1 MTKTLLTIVAL
12 LVSLAPARAEI
23 IDRILATVGGA
34 LILQTDAVAAVR
46 LGFIEPPQG
55 VNPLQWTLD
64 RLIERRLMLIEVDR
78 YGPPEPEFARIDARM
93 QAIDQR
99 IGSGARLEEILRET
113 GMTVDQL
120 RLYVR
125 DDLRIESYIQ
135 QRFGTIFQPT
145 EDELVAYYRDNPQ
158 EFTRDGKLQSFAEA
172 RAGAR
177 AALLAQRREA
187 AVREWVAGL
196 RRRRALTRRDDQQGD
211 EERTRGREQLETH
224 RSPPLR
230 PEQVVSE
237 GDRLHE
243 ADPSGRDRPPR
254 SCAGIRR
261 KRPSSTGGRPSR
273 LFEIRKRLR
282 VQSPVYL
289 MATMMNSAPF
299 PPAFLDSCGTPR
311 PMNCTSPR
319 AQLVFAAGLPSIE
332 SDICDGPSAMTTW
345 A

>member
-1 MTKTLLTIVAL
+1 MVKTLLTTVAL
-12 LVSLAPARAEI
+12 LVALAPARAEI

-46 LGFIEPPQG
+46 LGFIDPPEG

-145 EDELVAYYRDNPQ
+145 EDELVSYYRDNPK
-158 EFTRDGKLQSFAEA
+158 EFTRDGKLLSFAEA

-177 AALLAQRREA
+177 AALLAARREA

-196 RRRRALTRRDDQQGD
+196 RRRIEVNVLYLP
-211 EERTRGREQLETH
+211 GRE
-224 RSPPLR
+224 R
-230 PEQVVSE
+230 
-237 GDRLHE
+237 
-243 ADPSGRDRPPR
+243 
-254 SCAGIRR
+254 
-261 KRPSSTGGRPSR
+261 
-273 LFEIRKRLR
+273 
-282 VQSPVYL
+282 
-289 MATMMNSAPF
+289 
-299 PPAFLDSCGTPR
+299 
-311 PMNCTSPR
+311 
-319 AQLVFAAGLPSIE
+319 
-332 SDICDGPSAMTTW
+332 
-345 A
+345 

>member
-1 MTKTLLTIVAL
+1 MRKTLLTIVAL
-12 LVSLAPARAEI
+12 LVALAPARAEI

-46 LGFIEPPQG
+46 LGFVEPPDG

-125 DDLRIESYIQ
+125 DNLRIESYIQ

-145 EDELVAYYRDNPQ
+145 ENELVAYYRDHPE
-158 EFTRDGKLQSFAEA
+158 EFTRDGRLLSFAEA

-177 AALLAQRREA
+177 AALVAERREA

-196 RRRRALTRRDDQQGD
+196 RRRIEVNVLYLP
-211 EERTRGREQLETH
+211 GRET
-224 RSPPLR
+224 RTG
-230 PEQVVSE
+230 VS
-237 GDRLHE
+237 D
-243 ADPSGRDRPPR
+243 
-254 SCAGIRR
+254 
-261 KRPSSTGGRPSR
+261 
-273 LFEIRKRLR
+273 
-282 VQSPVYL
+282 
-289 MATMMNSAPF
+289 
-299 PPAFLDSCGTPR
+299 
-311 PMNCTSPR
+311 
-319 AQLVFAAGLPSIE
+319 
-332 SDICDGPSAMTTW
+332 
-345 A
+345 